1 MKKTEK
7 TLCRIALIAVALLG
21 VLAAFAGCSR
31 KPENVVE
38 KSVEVTDAFS
48 AILVKNGLYRI
59 HILPSEDGS
68 CSVRFEESE
77 LTSCAVAVENN
88 RLTVRQKDLRPW
100 YEKLFTWELE
110 PLHLTLCL
118 PMGDYEEL
126 TVKSASGSVAMECGA
141 FRFGEVGFY
150 VSSGELQAE
159 KLACETLS
167 VKLSSGNVGLDEC
180 RASSFSM
187 NVSSGELQ
195 AEKLACETLSVK
207 LSSGNVGLDECR
219 VSSFSMNVSSG
230 SATLSD
236 TVAAGHTEIKLSSG
250 SVTLRGFDSKTA
262 EIKVSSGNV
271 KGTILTAKKFETEK
285 SSGTIWVPTSNDE
298 AGLFRIRVSSGNVDL
313 ELPEG

>member
-38 KSVEVTDAFS
+38 KKVEVTDAFS

-167 VKLSSGNVGLDEC
+167 VKLSSG
-180 RASSFSM
+180 S
-187 NVSSGELQ
+187 
-195 AEKLACETLSVK
+195 
-207 LSSGNVGLDECR
+207 VGLDECR

-230 SATLSD
+230 SVILSD

-285 SSGTIWVPTSNDE
+285 SSGTIRVPASNDG
-298 AGLFRIRVSSGNVDL
+298 AGLFRIHVSSGNVDL